1 MKTAHFLAAALALAA
16 GALPAMAQGPA
27 RPQGTAQGTVQGTA
41 QPGAPQKVAQA
52 APAAAAPAV
61 GGAVEAIRARGHLLC
76 GVSPATPGFAL
87 QDGRGEWRGL
97 DVDYC
102 RAVAAALLGDAAK
115 ARFVPVPAAERF
127 DMLRR
132 GAIDILARAT
142 TWTLERDVGE
152 GGSFA
157 AVTYFDGQG
166 FLVRRATGVSR
177 VQQLDGAKVCVEAG
191 TTSEQNLAEYA
202 RTMHLN
208 ITPVAARGAD
218 ATRAAF
224 MAQYCDALTSDTAAL
239 AGFMAQQGSNAANY
253 AILYEVISKE
263 PLGPVVRE
271 GDRKLFSIARW
282 VHFAMLAAEELGL
295 DSKTVASLKAG
306 PAGAVAESA
315 QEVQRL
321 FGIAGR
327 SGELLGLDADWGA
340 RVIRQVGNYRE
351 VWERNI
357 QPLGLQRG
365 LNLLWNQGGLQ
376 YAPPIR

>member
-1 MKTAHFLAAALALAA
+1 MNKAQLLAAALALVA
-16 GALPAMAQGPA
+16 GALPAMAQAPA
-27 RPQGTAQGTVQGTA
+27 RPAA
-41 QPGAPQKVAQA
+41 QPPATQPT
-52 APAAAAPAV
+52 AAAAPAALPAV
-61 GGAVEAIRARGHLLC
+61 NGTVEAIRARGHLLC
-76 GVSPATPGFAL
+76 GVSPGTPGFAI

-102 RAVAAALLGDAAK
+102 RGLASAVLGDAGK
-115 ARFVPVPAAERF
+115 VRFVPVPASERF
-127 DMLRR
+127 EMLRR

-152 GGSFA
+152 GASFA
-157 AVTYFDGQG
+157 TTTYFDGQG
-166 FLVRRATGVSR
+166 FLVRRAMGVSR

-202 RTMHLN
+202 RSMRLR
-208 ITPVAARGAD
+208 ITPVATRGAD

-253 AILYEVISKE
+253 AILFEVISKE

-282 VHFAMLAAEELGL
+282 VHFAMLAGEELGL

-306 PAGAVAESA
+306 PASA
-315 QEVQRL
+315 LADSGQEVQRL

-327 SGELLGLDADWGA
+327 SGELLGIDADWGA

>member
-1 MKTAHFLAAALALAA
+1 MKTAHFLAAAVALAACA
-16 GALPAMAQGPA
+16 GALPALAQGA
-27 RPQGTAQGTVQGTA
+27 SKQATQAAAAQV
-41 QPGAPQKVAQA
+41 A
-52 APAAAAPAV
+52 APAPAAP
-61 GGAVEAIRARGHLLC
+61 GALEAIRARGHLLC

-102 RAVAAALLGDAAK
+102 RGIASAVLGDAAK
-115 ARFVPVPAAERF
+115 ARFVPVPAADRF

-152 GGSFA
+152 GASFA

-202 RTMHLN
+202 RTMRVR

-239 AGFMAQQGSNAANY
+239 AGFMAQQGNNAANF

-263 PLGPVVRE
+263 PLGPVVRD

-282 VHFAMLAAEELGL
+282 VHFAMLSAEELGL
-295 DSKTVASLKAG
+295 DSKTVAEMKAA
-306 PAGAVAESA
+306 PASALAEA
-315 QEVQRL
+315 GQEVQRL
-321 FGIAGR
+321 FGVTGN
-327 SGELLGLDADWGA
+327 SGELLGLDADWGS

>member
-1 MKTAHFLAAALALAA
+1 MKTAQFLAAAVALAACA
-16 GALPAMAQGPA
+16 GALPAMAQG
-27 RPQGTAQGTVQGTA
+27 
-41 QPGAPQKVAQA
+41 A
-52 APAAAAPAV
+52 AKPPAAAQPAATTQPAAAP
-61 GGAVEAIRARGHLLC
+61 GAVEAIRARGHLLC
-76 GVSPATPGFAL
+76 GVSPAAPGFAL
-87 QDGRGEWRGL
+87 QDGRGEWRGM

-102 RAVAAALLGDAAK
+102 RGLASALLGDAAK
-115 ARFVPVPAAERF
+115 ARFVPVPATDRF

-132 GAIDILARAT
+132 GAVDILARAT
-142 TWTLERDVGE
+142 SWTLERDVGE
-152 GGSFA
+152 GASFV

-166 FLVRRATGVSR
+166 FLVRQSTGISR

-191 TTSEQNLAEYA
+191 TTSEQNLAEYG
-202 RTMHLN
+202 RNMRLR

-224 MAQYCDALTSDTAAL
+224 LAQYCDALTSDTAAL
-239 AGFMAQQGSNAANY
+239 AGFMTQQGSNAANY

-271 GDRKLFSIARW
+271 ADRKLFSIARW
-282 VHFAMLAAEELGL
+282 VHFAMVSAEELEL
-295 DSKTVASLKAG
+295 DSKTVAAMKAG
-306 PAGAVAESA
+306 PAAVLAESG

-321 FGIAGR
+321 FGVAGR
-327 SGELLGLDADWGA
+327 SGELLGLDADWGS

-357 QPLGLQRG
+357 KPLGLQRG

>member
-1 MKTAHFLAAALALAA
+1 MKTAQFLAAAVALAACA
-16 GALPAMAQGPA
+16 GALPAL
-27 RPQGTAQGTVQGTA
+27 AQGTTRPAAPAA
-41 QPGAPQKVAQA
+41 QVAAAPA
-52 APAAAAPAV
+52 APAAAP
-61 GGAVEAIRARGHLLC
+61 GALEAIRARGHLLC

-102 RAVAAALLGDAAK
+102 RGIASAVLGDAAK
-115 ARFVPVPAAERF
+115 ARFVPVPAADRF

-152 GGSFA
+152 GASFA

-166 FLVRRATGVSR
+166 FLVRRASAVSR

-202 RTMHLN
+202 RTMRLR

-239 AGFMAQQGSNAANY
+239 AGFMAQQGNNAANF

-282 VHFAMLAAEELGL
+282 VHFAMLAGEELGL
-295 DSKTVASLKAG
+295 DSKNVAEMKAG
-306 PAGAVAESA
+306 PAGALAEA
-315 QEVQRL
+315 GQEVQRL
-321 FGIAGR
+321 FGVTGR
-327 SGELLGLDADWGA
+327 SGELLGLDADWGS